1 MDVFPENL
9 EFAYAGK
16 FRSTLIEYYTG
27 SKSIVLS
34 LENTERASLSC
45 VQLLL
50 ALKVKADKE
59 DVQLKVDSSE
69 SLSEILKGLGL
80 EDILH

>member
-16 FRSTLIEYYTG
+16 FRSALLEYYSG

-45 VQLLL
+45 VQLQL

-59 DVQLKVDSSE
+59 GIQLKVDSSGL
-69 SLSEILKGLGL
+69 LSEILKDLGL